1 MDDQPKLPQ
10 ERAMT
15 EVKDVTGTAFV
26 VAEFRARENAEPHPL
41 YLDLIV
47 PIFLDD
53 RTKRAADRIAAGFAA
68 AENNVRLRTRYLDD
82 RLDEQLANGCRQV
95 VILGSGLD
103 TRAVRKRAE
112 GVAYFEIDDPS
123 TVNFKQA
130 RLAERGI
137 AAPIHFIAGDYV
149 ASGVVP
155 MLEANGFDCDLPSF
169 FIWEGNTMYLTEP
182 AVVKVLSDLRNRVRR
197 FSISFDYMDQAV
209 VACTTG
215 EPGATGF
222 VERFAAMGAPWH
234 YGIDDLGALAAA
246 TGLSVADA
254 STVGDLHRQFW
265 PERPLESIIYDHY
278 TLCTLMP
285 DSAANA

>member
-1 MDDQPKLPQ
+1 
-10 ERAMT
+10 MT

-41 YLDLIV
+41 YLDPIV
-47 PIFLDD
+47 PIFLDA
-53 RTKRAADRIAAGFAA
+53 RTKRAADAIKADFPAG
-68 AENNVRLRTRYLDD
+68 EKNVRLRTRYLDD

-95 VILGSGLD
+95 VILGAGLD
-103 TRAVRKRAE
+103 TRAVRKRAP
-112 GVAYFEIDDPS
+112 GVAYFEIDDPN
-123 TVNFKQA
+123 TVNFKRA

-137 AAPIHFIAGDYV
+137 DARSQFIAGDYV
-149 ASGVVP
+149 AAGVIAL
-155 MLEANGFDCDLPSF
+155 LEANGFDCDLPSF
-169 FIWEGNTMYLTEP
+169 FIWEGNTMYLTEA
-182 AVVKVLSDLRNRVRR
+182 AVIKVLSDLRNRVRQ

-209 VACTTG
+209 VARTTG

-278 TLCTLMP
+278 TLCTLQP
-285 DSAANA
+285 GTAAKA

>member
-1 MDDQPKLPQ
+1 
-10 ERAMT
+10 MT

-41 YLDLIV
+41 YLDPV
-47 PIFLDD
+47 VSIFLDA
-53 RTKRAADRIAAGFAA
+53 RTKRAAERIAAGFAA

-82 RLDEQLANGCRQV
+82 RLDGQLANGCRQV

-103 TRAVRKRAE
+103 TRAVRKRAP
-112 GVAYFEIDDPS
+112 GVAYFEIDDS
-123 TVNFKQA
+123 RTLSFKRT

-137 AAPIHFIAGDYV
+137 DAPIKFIAGNYV

-155 MLEANGFDCDLPSF
+155 LLEANGFDSDLPSF

-182 AVVKVLSDLRNRVRR
+182 AVIKVLGDLRNRVRQ

-209 VACTTG
+209 VARTTG

-222 VERFAAMGAPWH
+222 VERFAAMGAPWR

-246 TGLSVADA
+246 TGLSVTDA
-254 STVGDLHRQFW
+254 STVGELHRQFW

-278 TLCTLMP
+278 TLCTLTP
-285 DSAANA
+285 DAAAKA